1 MKNLEKGTNK
11 TNDTAKEKEK
21 KKRAKTNLRLLI
33 AAAFTISFIVIFVM
47 SAAQMAIPI
56 QPTMSFN
63 DFMTKLDSGEVAK
76 ITFIQSKRCFNAELK
91 DGTIET
97 VIDPGDTTFRREM
110 LESGVTVEI
119 ARMTMSEAMD
129 TVIQYIPIFS
139 LSFITIFMILRMTGD
154 AGEGS
159 ALFRVYSAKE
169 CKKFDDVAGMSE
181 IKEEVRF
188 AVNQLQNTDKLKE
201 LGTRP
206 CKGII
211 LEGPPGTGKT
221 LLARAIAGEANVPFI
236 PTSGS
241 SFVEMF
247 VGLGSRRV
255 RNLWKVA
262 VRNAPCVVFIDEID
276 AVGRKRL
283 GGVNGAD
290 MEAGQTLN
298 ELLSKMDG
306 LGASDGILVI
316 GATNRIQDLDPA
328 LLRPGRFDK
337 HLYIGA
343 PKNKKDRDEII
354 KLYAS
359 NKKFD
364 ETFDI
369 DKISKLMFGLSG
381 ADIEQIMNES
391 VMVSLQRG
399 GKGIVSLDDV
409 DKATMKH
416 RASGVEIKHSS
427 TEDIHI
433 TAIHEAGHAVMN
445 QLLGRK
451 VSKVSITPYS
461 SGVGGMT
468 IRDTDDI
475 ENKKLQTKTDIIND
489 IKVLLAGRA
498 SEQIIFG
505 DTSIGCSNDIERA
518 TSLAYDMLYKYAM
531 SDTRI
536 LNPKVLKDEGV
547 VALDNKEVIAEIDKV
562 LQEYNKS
569 VIDELKKHT
578 DDIKALANRLEIEE
592 DVYNY
597 ELDKAEID
605 ESKEK
610 FIGG

>member
-1 MKNLEKGTNK
+1 MVVAQEGKCTMKTELERIVAPVEEFIRRGKQRGAPTITEESRIGEMLPALRRKFVGTLVSDKHADEAAEEFFIFSKWNLHK
-11 TNDTAKEKEK
+11 TVYNVDESFYRVLNDTE
-21 KKRAKTNLRLLI
+21 
-33 AAAFTISFIVIFVM
+33 
-47 SAAQMAIPI
+47 
-56 QPTMSFN
+56 
-63 DFMTKLDSGEVAK
+63 
-76 ITFIQSKRCFNAELK
+76 
-91 DGTIET
+91 
-97 VIDPGDTTFRREM
+97 
-110 LESGVTVEI
+110 
-119 ARMTMSEAMD
+119 
-129 TVIQYIPIFS
+129 
-139 LSFITIFMILRMTGD
+139 
-154 AGEGS
+154 
-159 ALFRVYSAKE
+159 
-169 CKKFDDVAGMSE
+169 
-181 IKEEVRF
+181 
-188 AVNQLQNTDKLKE
+188 
-201 LGTRP
+201 
-206 CKGII
+206 
-211 LEGPPGTGKT
+211 
-221 LLARAIAGEANVPFI
+221 
-236 PTSGS
+236 
-241 SFVEMF
+241 
-247 VGLGSRRV
+247 
-255 RNLWKVA
+255 
-262 VRNAPCVVFIDEID
+262 
-276 AVGRKRL
+276 
-283 GGVNGAD
+283 D
-290 MEAGQTLN
+290 MEIRN
-298 ELLSKMDG
+298 
-306 LGASDGILVI
+306 
-316 GATNRIQDLDPA
+316 
-328 LLRPGRFDK
+328 FDK

-427 TEDIHI
+427 PEDIHI

-547 VALDNKEVIAEIDKV
+547 VALDNKEVIAEIDKL

-569 VIDELKKHT
+569 VIDELKRHT
-578 DDIKALANRLEIEE
+578 DDIKALADRLEIEE

-597 ELDKAEID
+597 ELNRPAE
-605 ESKEK
+605 K
-610 FIGG
+610 

>member
-1 MKNLEKGTNK
+1 MKTELERIVAPVEEFIRRGKQRGAPTITEESRIGEMLPALRRKFVGTLVSDKHADEAAEEFFIFSKWNLHK
-11 TNDTAKEKEK
+11 TVYNVDESFYRVLNDTE
-21 KKRAKTNLRLLI
+21 
-33 AAAFTISFIVIFVM
+33 
-47 SAAQMAIPI
+47 
-56 QPTMSFN
+56 
-63 DFMTKLDSGEVAK
+63 
-76 ITFIQSKRCFNAELK
+76 
-91 DGTIET
+91 
-97 VIDPGDTTFRREM
+97 
-110 LESGVTVEI
+110 
-119 ARMTMSEAMD
+119 
-129 TVIQYIPIFS
+129 
-139 LSFITIFMILRMTGD
+139 
-154 AGEGS
+154 
-159 ALFRVYSAKE
+159 
-169 CKKFDDVAGMSE
+169 
-181 IKEEVRF
+181 
-188 AVNQLQNTDKLKE
+188 
-201 LGTRP
+201 
-206 CKGII
+206 
-211 LEGPPGTGKT
+211 
-221 LLARAIAGEANVPFI
+221 
-236 PTSGS
+236 
-241 SFVEMF
+241 
-247 VGLGSRRV
+247 
-255 RNLWKVA
+255 
-262 VRNAPCVVFIDEID
+262 
-276 AVGRKRL
+276 
-283 GGVNGAD
+283 D
-290 MEAGQTLN
+290 MEIRN
-298 ELLSKMDG
+298 
-306 LGASDGILVI
+306 
-316 GATNRIQDLDPA
+316 
-328 LLRPGRFDK
+328 FDK

-427 TEDIHI
+427 PEDIHI

-547 VALDNKEVIAEIDKV
+547 VALDNKEVIAEIDKL

-569 VIDELKKHT
+569 VIDELKRHT
-578 DDIKALANRLEIEE
+578 DDIKALADRLEIEE

-597 ELDKAEID
+597 ELNRPAE
-605 ESKEK
+605 K
-610 FIGG
+610 